1 MRYYGV
7 FKHNG
12 RLDVGEGPYCCQ
24 RDLTNGVVLEKIH
37 GGQLIARALRNEGV
51 DTLFALTGG
60 HIVPILDGCVL
71 EGIKVV
77 DVRHEQSAAH
87 AAEAYTRLT
96 GKLGVVAVTAGPGVT
111 NTVTGVMNAHY
122 SSTPMLVLGG
132 RHPVRQE
139 HTGGLQEMDHPKLF
153 ASITRFADTAWETT
167 RLADYISIAA
177 RHAFAGRG
185 GPVFLDIPL
194 DVQANTVPDSIV
206 MPQSYRAEAPMGADS
221 AVIDEVVAALRASE
235 RPVIFAGNGFRG
247 GAGAGLVALAE
258 ALRAPAYVNS
268 GARGAFPYGHPLLGS
283 RARSQAFAGADL
295 VLALGVDWDFRTGYG
310 QKISSEATVVQVDAE
325 PTRIGWNRPAHHGI
339 VANPG
344 RFVAQLIAS
353 DVAYSAD
360 ERPWTAD
367 LQATETDA
375 LAAANA
381 EADLES
387 ELVNAQFFG
396 RTVAEF
402 FGTDSIVAVD
412 GGDIVST
419 TAKWLQVSTAGHVLE
434 PGPAGTLGTGP
445 GFALAA
451 QAVFPD
457 KRVGI
462 VFGDGG
468 FGFNGMEFDTYVRL
482 GLPVIGVVGN
492 DGVWSNI
499 KTFHKMFYPERL
511 VASDL
516 GRRPYHSVVEALGGY
531 GELVT
536 EAAELRPALDRAAA
550 SGLPALVNVHI
561 DESMRMSSNYSG

>member
-1 MRYYGV
+1 M
-7 FKHNG
+7 
-12 RLDVGEGPYCCQ
+12 
-24 RDLTNGVVLEKIH
+24 LEKIH

-51 DTLFALTGG
+51 DTLFTLTGG

-71 EGIKVV
+71 EGIRVV

-111 NTVTGVMNAHY
+111 NTITGVMNAHY

-206 MPQSYRAEAPMGADS
+206 MPERYRAGTPMGAD
-221 AVIDEVVAALRASE
+221 AKVITDVAALLASAE

-247 GAGAGLVALAE
+247 GAGAAALVALAE
-258 ALRAPAYVNS
+258 ALQAPAYVNS
-268 GARGAFPYGHPLLGS
+268 GARGAFRFGHPLLGN

-310 QKISSEATVVQVDAE
+310 QKIAPEATVVQVDAE
-325 PTRIGWNRPAHHGI
+325 PSRIGWNRPAHHGI
-339 VANPG
+339 VAHPG
-344 RFVAQLIAS
+344 RFAEQLAAAEGL
-353 DVAYSAD
+353 AYAD
-360 ERPWTAD
+360 SQRPWTAE
-367 LQATETDA
+367 LQSGEAA
-375 LAAANA
+375 KLAAANA
-381 EADLES
+381 EADVES

-396 RTVAEF
+396 RTVADF
-402 FGTDSIVAVD
+402 FGMDSIVAVD

-536 EAAELRPALDRAAA
+536 KPAELRPALDRAAA